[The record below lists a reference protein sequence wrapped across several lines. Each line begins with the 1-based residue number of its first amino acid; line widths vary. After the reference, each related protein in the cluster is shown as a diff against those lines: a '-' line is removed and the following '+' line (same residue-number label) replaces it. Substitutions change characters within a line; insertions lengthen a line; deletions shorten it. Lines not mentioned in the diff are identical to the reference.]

1 MSSPVRLALIL
12 PVALAAAVSLHAAE
26 RSGTKAFQNAWE
38 GRSVVVTRPL
48 YSVVF
53 DERSRVMPIIKHKD
67 RVSGLTVVTP
77 AGTYYY
83 QFDARRDSE
92 EDIVDRD
99 PNGIVSEM
107 KKQYFRDM
115 HMDIGNV
122 REVEPLLLVRYS
134 PGVSFIVKK
143 VQIDRDRVRL
153 HLHKPGES
161 DLATT
166 LTVKFPTPL
175 SNELTESP
183 LIDDALTRFVTR
195 D

>member
-1 MSSPVRLALIL
+1 MSSPIRLVLIL
-12 PVALAAAVSLHAAE
+12 LVALTAAASLHAAE
-26 RSGTKAFQNAWE
+26 RSGKKAFQDAWA
-38 GRSVVVTRPL
+38 GRRVVVKRVL

-53 DERSRVMPIIKHKD
+53 DERSRVLPIVKHRD
-67 RVSGLTVVTP
+67 RVSGLNVVTP
-77 AGTYYY
+77 TGTSYY

-92 EDIVDRD
+92 EDIVDQD
-99 PNGIVSEM
+99 PDRIVSEM
-107 KKQYFRDM
+107 KNQYFRSM
-115 HMDIGNV
+115 HLDNGAVQDI
-122 REVEPLLLVRYS
+122 EPLMLVRYS
-134 PGVSFIVKK
+134 PGVTFIVRK

-153 HLHKPGES
+153 HFHKDGEA

-195 D
+195 E